1 MLKAAIASGVNPVEA
16 FANSPPRWMTV
27 SGSATGSV
35 ANTNNLQVTFEDTFA
50 VYLATVMSNV
60 TVLDGV
66 PFEFATPMNEP
77 RARNS
82 VLASVRICSKRTPML
97 GSNSFHVFQGL
108 ALGFSLL
115 FVSAAVQSGAAERS
129 VPSDLRSQID
139 SAIALVKPAL
149 VRIRVVSTDYSDG
162 REVKMQEVG
171 SGAII
176 TRDGY
181 LITNHHVAGH
191 AARIFCTLWNRE
203 EIEAELVGTDPLTD
217 ISVLKLKPEEPVEF
231 KPAEFGDSSKA
242 QVGEHVLAMGSPMA
256 LSQSVTLGII
266 SNTEMTMPRFWGS
279 TRRFRLDG
287 EDVGSLVRWIGHDA
301 AIYGGNSGGPLVDLS
316 GKIIGI
322 NEISYGLGG
331 AIPGNLAQSVAKE
344 IMAKGRVQRSW
355 LGLDAQPLFKRSRDK
370 HGVLISGVIENS
382 PADKAGF
389 KPGDLLL
396 RLGDTASDVRFEEQ
410 MPDFMWRLAS
420 LAIGREVTAVV
431 NRDGKEISLHPVPVE
446 REEIFPRQQELKAWG
461 LTVRDFSSLLAEEMK
476 RPTLAGVLVTSVRP
490 GGPAGS
496 AKPAL
501 QPKDVI
507 VEVNHQPV
515 KNTQDLIA
523 LSRKLTEG
531 RTQLV
536 PAMATFERKAAR
548 YLAVVRIGLEELKD
562 PGLEVTKAWL
572 PVETQV
578 ISREIAKQLGQP
590 ALKGFYITR
599 VYPGTTAE
607 RAGLKPGDFITAV
620 DGGKLSASD
629 SEYEDELSALI
640 RQYDIGKTV
649 ELTILRDKAELK
661 IPVELARSPRL
672 QREMR
677 KYRSDEFEFTA
688 REVSFFDKVEEQWG
702 SEQRGVLVESVKA
715 GSWAELG
722 SLSAGDLILEV
733 AGRPV
738 GNMDSLRH
746 ELERVAADKEKVVV
760 IKVLRGI
767 HTCYLEI
774 EPNWKN

>member
-1 MLKAAIASGVNPVEA
+1 
-16 FANSPPRWMTV
+16 
-27 SGSATGSV
+27 
-35 ANTNNLQVTFEDTFA
+35 
-50 VYLATVMSNV
+50 
-60 TVLDGV
+60 
-66 PFEFATPMNEP
+66 
-77 RARNS
+77 
-82 VLASVRICSKRTPML
+82 ML
-97 GSNSFHVFQGL
+97 GSNSLHVFQRL

-115 FVSAAVQSGAAERS
+115 FVSATGVTGAAERS
-129 VPSDLRSQID
+129 IPSALRSQID
-139 SAIALVKPAL
+139 SAIAKVKPAL
-149 VRIRVVSTDYSDG
+149 VRIRVVSTDYGEG

-191 AARIFCTLWNRE
+191 AVRMFCTMWNRE

-217 ISVLKLKPEEPVEF
+217 ISILKLKPEHPVEF
-231 KPAEFGDSSKA
+231 KPAEFGDSSRI
-242 QVGEHVLAMGSPMA
+242 QVGEYVLAMGSPMA

-279 TRRFRLDG
+279 NRRIRMDG

-301 AIYGGNSGGPLVDLS
+301 AIYGGNSGGPLVNLH

-344 IMAKGRVQRSW
+344 IMAKGRVRRSW
-355 LGLDAQPLFKRSRDK
+355 LGLDAQPLFKRSQDK
-370 HGVLISGVIENS
+370 HGVLVSGVIENS

-396 RLGDTASDVRFEEQ
+396 RLGNTPTDVRFEEQ
-410 MPDFMWRLAS
+410 MADLMWRLAS

-431 NRDGKEISLHPVPVE
+431 KRDGKEVSLHVVPIE
-446 REEIFPRQQELKAWG
+446 REEVFPRQQELKQWG
-461 LTVRDFSSLLAEEMK
+461 LTVRDFSGLLAEEMK
-476 RPTLAGVLVTSVRP
+476 RSSLDGVLVTSVRP

-496 AKPAL
+496 AKPAI

-515 KNTQDLIA
+515 KNTRDLMA
-523 LSRKLTEG
+523 LTRKLTEG
-531 RTQLV
+531 RTEPV
-536 PAMATFERKAAR
+536 PAMVTFERKAAR
-548 YLAVVRIGLEELKD
+548 YLAVVRVGLEELKD

-590 ALKGFYITR
+590 NLKGFYITR
-599 VYPGTTAE
+599 VYPNTTAAK
-607 RAGLKPGDFITAV
+607 AGLKPGDFITAV

-629 SEYEDELSALI
+629 SEYEDELSSLI
-640 RQYDIGKTV
+640 RQYDVGKTV
-649 ELTILRDKAELK
+649 ELTVLRDKAELK
-661 IPVELARSPRL
+661 VPVELARSPRL

-688 REVSFFDKVEEQWG
+688 REVSFFDAVEEQLG
-702 SEQRGVLVESVKA
+702 SDQQGVLVESVKA

-733 AGRPV
+733 NGRPV
-738 GNMDSLRH
+738 GNVDSLRR

>member
-1 MLKAAIASGVNPVEA
+1 M
-16 FANSPPRWMTV
+16 
-27 SGSATGSV
+27 
-35 ANTNNLQVTFEDTFA
+35 
-50 VYLATVMSNV
+50 Y
-60 TVLDGV
+60 
-66 PFEFATPMNEP
+66 
-77 RARNS
+77 
-82 VLASVRICSKRTPML
+82 
-97 GSNSFHVFQGL
+97 GSNLFHLLRRL
-108 ALGFSLL
+108 ALACGLL
-115 FVSAAVQSGAAERS
+115 AVSTAADAGAAERS
-129 VPSDLRSQID
+129 IPSELRSQID
-139 SAIALVKPAL
+139 SAIASVKPAL
-149 VRIRVVSTDYSDG
+149 VRIRVVSTDYSEG
-162 REVKMQEVG
+162 REVKMQTVG

-203 EIEAELVGTDPLTD
+203 EVEAELVGTDALTD
-217 ISVLKLKPEEPVEF
+217 ISILKLKPEQPVEF
-231 KPAEFGDSSKA
+231 KPAEFGDSTKLR
-242 QVGEHVLAMGSPMA
+242 VGEYVLAMGSPMA

-266 SNTEMTMPRFWGS
+266 SNTEMTMPRFSGS
-279 TRRFRLDG
+279 SRRFRLDG

-301 AIYGGNSGGPLVDLS
+301 AIYGGNSGGPLVNLR

-322 NEISYGLGG
+322 NEISYGLSG

-344 IMAKGRVQRSW
+344 IMAKGRVRRSW
-355 LGLDAQPLFKRSRDK
+355 LGLDAQPLFKRSTDK

-396 RLGDTASDVRFEEQ
+396 RLGKTATDVRFDEQ
-410 MPDFMWRLAS
+410 MSDVMWLLAGVP
-420 LAIGREVTAVV
+420 IGKEVTAVV
-431 NRDGKEISLHPVPVE
+431 KRDGKELTLHPVPIE
-446 REEIFPRQQELKAWG
+446 REEVFPPQKELKQWG
-461 LTVRDFSSLLAEEMK
+461 LTVRDLSSVLAEEMK
-476 RPTLAGVLVTSVRP
+476 RPALDGVLVTSVRP

-501 QPKDVI
+501 QPRDVI
-507 VEVNHQPV
+507 VELDHQPV
-515 KNTQDLIA
+515 KNAQELMA
-523 LSRKLTEG
+523 LTRKLTEG
-531 RTQLV
+531 QTKPV

-572 PVETQV
+572 PVETHV
-578 ISREIAKQLGQP
+578 VSREIAKQLGQP

-599 VYPGTTAE
+599 VYPGSTAE
-607 RAGLKPGDFITAV
+607 KAGLKLGDFITAV

-629 SEYEDELSALI
+629 SEFEDELSSLI
-640 RQYDIGKTV
+640 RQYDVGKAV
-649 ELTILRDKAELK
+649 ELTVLRDKAELK

-677 KYRSDEFEFTA
+677 KYRNDDFEFTA
-688 REVSFFDKVEEQWG
+688 REMSFFDTVEEQWT
-702 SEQRGVLVESVKA
+702 SDQRGVLVESVKA

-722 SLSAGDLILEV
+722 SLSDGDLILEV

-738 GNMDSLRH
+738 DNVDALRR
-746 ELERVAADKEKVVV
+746 ELERIAASKEKVVV
-760 IKVLRGI
+760 MKVLRGI
-767 HTCYLEI
+767 HTCYLEL